1 MTPLPAGWITAILPE
16 LILSVAG
23 MLLILFDVFV
33 PRARAV
39 IPALAVIDLLIAF
52 WSEMAVEGGTYFAGT
67 YQISN
72 ITRVFDIV
80 FLLAAISPRS
90 SPPTT
95 WSARACRAASSMRC

>member
-1 MTPLPAGWITAILPE
+1 MTPLDPGWLTAILPE
-16 LILSVAG
+16 LILAVAG

-52 WSEMAVEGGTYFAGT
+52 WSEMAVDRGTYFARP

-72 ITRVFDIV
+72 ITRVLDILS
-80 FLLAAISPRS
+80 LLPHILPALCAAHYL
-90 SPPTT
+90 
-95 WSARACRAASSMRC
+95 ARERLERGEL